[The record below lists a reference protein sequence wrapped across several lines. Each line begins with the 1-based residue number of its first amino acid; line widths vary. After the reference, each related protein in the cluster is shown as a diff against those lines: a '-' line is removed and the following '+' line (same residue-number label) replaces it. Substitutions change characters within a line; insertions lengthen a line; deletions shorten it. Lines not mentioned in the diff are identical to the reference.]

1 LALPEITISSYDRF
15 LTGLT
20 KNGPGPD
27 LLEKKF
33 GAKAEFWDSQQAGK
47 KKYSKVSIAF
57 YVPADK

>member
-33 GAKAEFWDSQQAGK
+33 GAKAEIWDSQHINK
-47 KKYSKVSIAF
+47 RKI
-57 YVPADK
+57 